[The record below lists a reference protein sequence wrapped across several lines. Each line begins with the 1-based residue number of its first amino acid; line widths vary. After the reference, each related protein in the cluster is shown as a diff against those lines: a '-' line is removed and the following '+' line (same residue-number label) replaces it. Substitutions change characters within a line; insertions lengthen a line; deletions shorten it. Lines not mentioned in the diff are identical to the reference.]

1 MRHTGISLAAAQER
15 RAAILAAYSANAS
28 AEAIAAQH
36 GVSARYVLM
45 LAREA
50 GLSRPRGRPQGS
62 MGPKW
67 QRVPVDGW
75 RAPVAITARRSGYA
89 FHAIEGAAL

>member
-15 RAAILAAYSANAS
+15 RAAILAAYSANGS

-36 GVSARYVLM
+36 GVSARYVRM

-50 GLSRPRGRPQGS
+50 GLSRPRGRPATLS
-62 MGPKW
+62 R
-67 QRVPVDGW
+67 RVPISEW
-75 RAPVAITARRSGYA
+75 RMPPKTEPRRSGYSLLPT
-89 FHAIEGAAL
+89 ERSAAL

>member
-1 MRHTGISLAAAQER
+1 MRHAGISLAAAQER

-50 GLSRPRGRPQGS
+50 GLSRPRGRPATLS
-62 MGPKW
+62 S
-67 QRVPVDGW
+67 RVSINEW
-75 RAPVAITARRSGYA
+75 RMPPRTEPRRGGYA
-89 FHAIEGAAL
+89 LQTVERSALP

>member
-1 MRHTGISLAAAQER
+1 M
-15 RAAILAAYSANAS
+15 AIVAAYSANAS

-50 GLSRPRGRPQGS
+50 GLSRPRGRPATS
-62 MGPKW
+62 SR
-67 QRVPVDGW
+67 RVPISEW
-75 RAPVAITARRSGYA
+75 RMPPMIKPLRVGYA
-89 FHAIEGAAL
+89 LHTIERSAVL